1 MRTRSRERAEFGNS
15 SERKSQKISLLHS
28 TAFWRRHILLEA
40 DFLKKA
46 VDYSDWFSPPC
57 VQKDGRVRFKSS
69 SIGWIYM
76 LRGGETRC
84 SAVWSAHLFWVQR
97 AIGSNPV
104 TLMWYSHNGAEVQSP
119 VAYPRSGR
127 QAKSAHKRKRKLK
140 SLFCNPLSL
149 VFFYI

>member
-104 TLMWYSHNGAEVQSP
+104 TLTKEGLFFFLY
-119 VAYPRSGR
+119 RSDTLSREKKLGITILILGNR
-127 QAKSAHKRKRKLK
+127 KAVVLLLHFQATL
-140 SLFCNPLSL
+140 
-149 VFFYI
+149 

>member
-104 TLMWYSHNGAEVQSP
+104 TLTKEGLFFFLY
-119 VAYPRSGR
+119 RSDTLSREKKLEITILILGNR
-127 QAKSAHKRKRKLK
+127 KAVVLLLHFQATL
-140 SLFCNPLSL
+140 
-149 VFFYI
+149 

>member
-1 MRTRSRERAEFGNS
+1 MVLASPCPKRGGRQRCGSFLYRSGRS
-15 SERKSQKISLLHS
+15 ICSE
-28 TAFWRRHILLEA
+28 
-40 DFLKKA
+40 
-46 VDYSDWFSPPC
+46 
-57 VQKDGRVRFKSS
+57 
-69 SIGWIYM
+69 
-76 LRGGETRC
+76 GETRC

-149 VFFYI
+149 VFFYIYIILYSYFTGFIYIPQSCYLSSLQSE